1 MIAALV
7 VLAVAVVALLV
18 FAFIVWDSVD
28 TTRDRQR
35 SETRA
40 DVEAIEPLVA
50 LVLDDL
56 KAQRSA
62 VAAQQQAFVD
72 QTIALMREQAAER
85 ERLLIAA
92 LDSTNP
98 MRLLTQEIAAEQSIE
113 LAHARERVEAVRAM
127 ARQDQAR
134 ADERYEEVTG

>member
-7 VLAVAVVALLV
+7 VLAVAVVGLLALIGV
-18 FAFIVWDSVD
+18 VWAGADESRVNARSARANEQEAFES
-28 TTRDRQR
+28 
-35 SETRA
+35 
-40 DVEAIEPLVA
+40 LVA

-56 KAQRSA
+56 KAQRSV